1 MELMSA
7 LILEFCKMLN
17 VCKLSATSY
26 HSQTLVKRLN
36 KTLKQMLRAYAV
48 VKSLMLAVHLQCILF
63 AFREVPNETT
73 SFTPV
78 ELLNARHVRD

>member
-1 MELMSA
+1 MSA

-17 VCKLSATSY
+17 VRKLSATSY
-26 HSQTLVKRLN
+26 YFQSLVKRIN
-36 KTLKQMLRAYAV
+36 KTLKQKLRVYAV
-48 VKSLMLAVHLQCILF
+48 VESLKMAVHLQCVLF

-78 ELLNARHVRD
+78 EILYARHVRD